1 MLELAAIIVI
11 GLLAQWIAWRMK
23 IPAIFPLIILG
34 LIMGPLSTLFLDE
47 KWIDPENIF
56 AGKTMYYFV
65 SLSVGVI
72 LFEGGLT
79 LKFKEVRQLA
89 GVVRNLLIVGPIVMG
104 LGGALAAHYFLD
116 MDYRVG
122 LLFGS
127 LIIVTG
133 PTVIAPILRSVRPKK
148 NISTILKWEG
158 IAIDPIGALVA
169 VLVYELLFVST
180 MGVGGDHS
188 MGLTQVALKTFFLT
202 LCVGTF
208 FGLLSGW
215 TLHTLLKRNLIPHFL
230 INVLSLGFVIFAF
243 AGADT
248 LQAESGLL
256 SVTIMGI
263 LLANIKTPNLDK
275 ILDFKE
281 SLTVILISVLF
292 IILSTK
298 ISMQDL
304 RLLEINSL
312 YIFLVVVF
320 VLRPIVVWISS
331 WKSDLNWKEKAFVAW
346 IGPKGIVA
354 AAVASLF
361 SLYLMSD
368 KISLP
373 PSLRSDVELLVPLT
387 FMIILGT
394 VTLNGLSAKFVAR
407 LLGLVQDVKNGVV
420 IVGANEGSICIAKYL
435 EKNHISNTLVD
446 LSKENIRQARAA
458 SLNVLEKN
466 ILSDDDDLE
475 FDDVGHLLALT
486 SSNDVNIFACRKLKS
501 SFGESNVYRLITVNE
516 IKFDALSK
524 PNNILFS
531 DDSDYIKLIELV
543 RKYPKVKEIEINSE
557 DHLKSLIESDKES
570 FLPILVRRNDT
581 IQFISVDFEYQ
592 FVEGDVLAYIGE
604 LK

>member
-1 MLELAAIIVI
+1 ME
-11 GLLAQWIAWRMK
+11 
-23 IPAIFPLIILG
+23 
-34 LIMGPLSTLFLDE
+34 
-47 KWIDPENIF
+47 
-56 AGKTMYYFV
+56 
-65 SLSVGVI
+65 
-72 LFEGGLT
+72 
-79 LKFKEVRQLA
+79 
-89 GVVRNLLIVGPIVMG
+89 
-104 LGGALAAHYFLD
+104 
-116 MDYRVG
+116 
-122 LLFGS
+122 
-127 LIIVTG
+127 
-133 PTVIAPILRSVRPKK
+133 
-148 NISTILKWEG
+148 
-158 IAIDPIGALVA
+158 
-169 VLVYELLFVST
+169 
-180 MGVGGDHS
+180 
-188 MGLTQVALKTFFLT
+188 
-202 LCVGTF
+202 
-208 FGLLSGW
+208 
-215 TLHTLLKRNLIPHFL
+215 
-230 INVLSLGFVIFAF
+230 
-243 AGADT
+243 
-248 LQAESGLL
+248 
-256 SVTIMGI
+256 
-263 LLANIKTPNLDK
+263 
-275 ILDFKE
+275 
-281 SLTVILISVLF
+281 
-292 IILSTK
+292 
-298 ISMQDL
+298 DL

-373 PSLRSDVELLVPLT
+373 SSLREDVELLVPLT

-420 IVGANEGSICIAKYL
+420 IVGANEGSISIAKYL
-435 EKNHISNTLVD
+435 EKHHISNTLVD

-501 SFGESNVYRLITVNE
+501 TFGESNVYRLITVNE
-516 IKFDALSK
+516 IKFDALSR

-543 RKYPKVKEIEINSE
+543 RKYPEVHEMEITSE
-557 DHLKSLIESDKES
+557 DHLKSLIESDKGS
-570 FLPILVRRNDT
+570 YLPILLRRNDT
-581 IQFISVDFEYQ
+581 IQFITVDFEYQ
-592 FVEGDVLAYIGE
+592 FVKGDVLAYIGE

>member
-1 MLELAAIIVI
+1 MIELSAIIVI

-34 LIMGPLSTLFLDE
+34 LVMGPLSTLFLEE

-79 LKFKEVRQLA
+79 LKFKEVRKLA
-89 GVVRNLLIVGPIVMG
+89 GVVRNLLIVGPLVMG
-104 LGGALAAHYFLD
+104 IGGALAAHYFLD

-180 MGVGGDHS
+180 MGVDGDHS

-202 LCVGTF
+202 LC
-208 FGLLSGW
+208 
-215 TLHTLLKRNLIPHFL
+215 L

-256 SVTIMGI
+256 SVTVMGI

-298 ISMQDL
+298 ISMEEL
-304 RLLEINSL
+304 MLLNINSL

-368 KISLP
+368 NISLP

-407 LLGLVQDVKNGVV
+407 LLGLVQDVKNGVL
-420 IVGANEGSICIAKYL
+420 IVGANEGSISIAKYL
-435 EKNHISNTLVD
+435 EKHNISNTLVD
-446 LSKENIRQARAA
+446 LSKENIRQAKAA
-458 SLNVLEKN
+458 NLNVIEKN
-466 ILSDDDDLE
+466 ILSDDDDDLE
-475 FDDVGHLLALT
+475 YNDEGHLLALT

-501 SFGESNVYRLITVNE
+501 IFGESNVYRLMTVNE
-516 IKFDALSK
+516 IKLNALSK
-524 PNNILFS
+524 PQNILFS
-531 DDSDYIKLIELV
+531 DSFDYIELIELV
-543 RKYPKVKEIEINSE
+543 RKYPQVE
-557 DHLKSLIESDKES
+557 DIKISSSDHFQSLIKSNKDS
-570 FLPILVRRNDT
+570 YLPIMLRRNDSV
-581 IQFISVDFEYQ
+581 QFITIDFKYQ

>member
-34 LIMGPLSTLFLDE
+34 LVMGPLSTLFLDE

-104 LGGALAAHYFLD
+104 IGGALAAHYFLD

-208 FGLLSGW
+208 FGLISGW

-256 SVTIMGI
+256 SVTVMGI

-298 ISMQDL
+298 ISMEDL

-373 PSLRSDVELLVPLT
+373 PSLREDVELLVPLT

-420 IVGANEGSICIAKYL
+420 IVGANEGSISIAKYL
-435 EKNHISNTLVD
+435 EKHHISNTLVD

-501 SFGESNVYRLITVNE
+501 TFGESNVYRLITVNE
-516 IKFDALSK
+516 IKFDALSR

-543 RKYPKVKEIEINSE
+543 RKYPEVHDIEITSE

-570 FLPILVRRNDT
+570 YLPILLRRNDT
-581 IQFISVDFEYQ
+581 IQFITVDFEYQ
-592 FVEGDVLAYIGE
+592 FVKGDVLAYIGE

>member
-34 LIMGPLSTLFLDE
+34 LVMGPLSTLFLDE

-104 LGGALAAHYFLD
+104 IGGALAAHYFLD

-256 SVTIMGI
+256 SVTVMGI

-298 ISMQDL
+298 ISMEDL

-331 WKSDLNWKEKAFVAW
+331 WKSDLNWREKAFVAW

-373 PSLRSDVELLVPLT
+373 PSLREDVELLVPLT

-420 IVGANEGSICIAKYL
+420 IVGANEGSISIAKYL
-435 EKNHISNTLVD
+435 EKHHISNTLVD

-501 SFGESNVYRLITVNE
+501 TFGESNVYRLITVNE
-516 IKFDALSK
+516 IKFDALSR

-543 RKYPKVKEIEINSE
+543 RKYPEVHDMEITSE
-557 DHLKSLIESDKES
+557 DHLKSLIESEKES
-570 FLPILVRRNDT
+570 YLPILLRRNDT
-581 IQFISVDFEYQ
+581 IQFITVDFEYQ
-592 FVEGDVLAYIGE
+592 FEEGDVLAYIGE

>member
-34 LIMGPLSTLFLDE
+34 LVMGPLSTLFLDQ

-104 LGGALAAHYFLD
+104 IGGALAAHYFLD

-256 SVTIMGI
+256 SVTVMGI

-298 ISMQDL
+298 ISMEDL

-312 YIFLVVVF
+312 YIFLIVVF

-331 WKSDLNWKEKAFVAW
+331 WKSDLNWREKAFVAW

-373 PSLRSDVELLVPLT
+373 PSLKEDVELLVPLT

-420 IVGANEGSICIAKYL
+420 IVGANEGSISIAKYL
-435 EKNHISNTLVD
+435 EKLHISNTLVD

-458 SLNVLEKN
+458 NLNVLEKN
-466 ILSDDDDLE
+466 ILSNDDDLE

-501 SFGESNVYRLITVNE
+501 TFGESNVYRLITVNE
-516 IKFDALSK
+516 IKFDALSR

-543 RKYPKVKEIEINSE
+543 RKYPEVQEIKITSE
-557 DHLKSLIESDKES
+557 DHLKSLFKSDKES
-570 FLPILVRRNDT
+570 YLPILLRRNDT
-581 IQFISVDFEYQ
+581 IQFITVDFEYQ

-604 LK
+604 LI

>member
-34 LIMGPLSTLFLDE
+34 LVMGPLSTLFLDE

-104 LGGALAAHYFLD
+104 IGGALAAHYFLD

-208 FGLLSGW
+208 FGLISGW

-256 SVTIMGI
+256 SVTVMGI

-298 ISMQDL
+298 ISMEDL

-373 PSLRSDVELLVPLT
+373 PSLREDVELLVPLT

-420 IVGANEGSICIAKYL
+420 IVGANEGSISIAKYL
-435 EKNHISNTLVD
+435 EKHHISNTLVD

-501 SFGESNVYRLITVNE
+501 TFGESNVYRLITVNE
-516 IKFDALSK
+516 IKFDALSR

-543 RKYPKVKEIEINSE
+543 RKYPEVHDMEITSE

-570 FLPILVRRNDT
+570 YLPILLRRNDT
-581 IQFISVDFEYQ
+581 IQFITVDFEYQ
-592 FVEGDVLAYIGE
+592 FVKGDVLAYIGE

>member
-34 LIMGPLSTLFLDE
+34 LVMGPLSTLFLDE

-104 LGGALAAHYFLD
+104 IGGALAAHYFLD

-256 SVTIMGI
+256 SVTVMGI

-298 ISMQDL
+298 ISMEDL
-304 RLLEINSL
+304 KLLEINSL

-373 PSLRSDVELLVPLT
+373 PSLREDVELLVPLT

-420 IVGANEGSICIAKYL
+420 IVGANEGSISIAKYL
-435 EKNHISNTLVD
+435 EKHHISNTLVD

-501 SFGESNVYRLITVNE
+501 TFGESNVYRLITVNE
-516 IKFDALSK
+516 IKFDALSR

-543 RKYPKVKEIEINSE
+543 RKYPEVHDMEITSE

-570 FLPILVRRNDT
+570 YLPILLRRNDT
-581 IQFISVDFEYQ
+581 IQFITVDFEYQ
-592 FVEGDVLAYIGE
+592 FVKGDVLAYIGE